1 MQVDILC
8 IGSIKNKPDFLDIFN
23 QYKDRVKIKINI
35 IELKTLNLPKE
46 KKVISEKNQLVKF
59 LKDYDYTII
68 LDRNG
73 RAISSK
79 EFSKEIESKMIN
91 GFRKLCFVIGS
102 DLGLDKYFISNYDSI
117 SFGKQ
122 TWPHLLIRIMLMEQ
136 IYRAFEIIKG
146 SNYHK

>member
-1 MQVDILC
+1 
-8 IGSIKNKPDFLDIFN
+8 
-23 QYKDRVKIKINI
+23 
-35 IELKTLNLPKE
+35 
-46 KKVISEKNQLVKF
+46 
-59 LKDYDYTII
+59 
-68 LDRNG
+68 
-73 RAISSK
+73 
-79 EFSKEIESKMIN
+79 MIN
-91 GFRKLCFVIGS
+91 GFRKLCFVIGR

>member
-8 IGSIKNKPDFLDIFN
+8 IGSIKNNLNFFDICN
-23 QYKDRVKIKINI
+23 QYKNRVKRKINI

-46 KKVISEKNQLVKF
+46 KKLISEKNQLVKF

-73 RAISSK
+73 RAISSE
-79 EFSKEIESKMIN
+79 EFSKEIENKMIN
-91 GFRKLCFVIGS
+91 GYRKICFVIGS
-102 DLGLDKYFISNYDSI
+102 DLGLDNYFVSNYDSI